1 LDQKLHVTDY
11 LHVVLIDF
19 ISGIFAL
26 RLSAVAQAEPVR
38 DSYLNRLEHITYLQ
52 NNALIRLRVIIF
64 ASLFSYIRQC
74 VRLAFRSEIYPQ
86 REALKPSSTRGVF
99 PFVVPVVLSYY
110 SELWAFVAM
119 DSIDLDS
126 VQ

>member
-1 LDQKLHVTDY
+1 
-11 LHVVLIDF
+11 LIRF

-38 DSYLNRLEHITYLQ
+38 DSYFNRPEHITYMQ
-52 NNALIRLRVIIF
+52 NNALIRLHVIIF
-64 ASLFSYIRQC
+64 APLSSYIRQY
-74 VRLAFRSEIYPQ
+74 VRLEFRSEIYPQ
-86 REALKPSSTRGVF
+86 REVLKPSSTRGVF
-99 PFVVPVVLSYY
+99 PFVVPVVLFCY
-110 SELWAFVAM
+110 LGPWAFVVM